1 MLRLFPLLLVIMVAG
16 AVYSVA
22 DRHPAVASDHGAYRV
37 VTFNIHKGADVK
49 NRYDLQRTIEAI
61 ARFDADIVGLQ
72 EVMRNDPQLNC
83 DDQPALI
90 AEGLRRITGERWT
103 YAYAKS
109 WTYNNRDCLE
119 RRRGDDVAMETVAI
133 LTPERL
139 VATEQIRLPESRV
152 GLMARIG
159 SMPDV
164 PVVVTHLA
172 AGRRNQPQRVSQL
185 DMLLTWAAQY
195 GAGVLMGDLNAR
207 PEATELAPVLARYR
221 DSWFEANQRG
231 FNKGVLS
238 GGTRPG
244 LDAQARVD
252 YVFYAPDAPVTLQS
266 VDVIDTSMLPAHAD
280 VSDHHPVA
288 ATFRRR
294 VLTADVRR

>member
-1 MLRLFPLLLVIMVAG
+1 MPRLFLVLLLFLVAG
-16 AVYSVA
+16 AVYSVS
-22 DRHPAVASDHGAYRV
+22 DRQAAVASDDGAYRV
-37 VTFNIHKGADVK
+37 VTFNIHKGADGK

-61 ARFDADIVGLQ
+61 ARFDADIVGAQ

-90 AEGLRRITGERWT
+90 AEGLRRVTGQRWT
-103 YAYAKS
+103 YVYARS
-109 WTYNNRDCLE
+109 WMTANRDCLA
-119 RRRGDDVAMETVAI
+119 RGRGDDVAMETVAI
-133 LTPERL
+133 FTPERL

-164 PVVVTHLA
+164 PVIVTHLA
-172 AGRRNQPQRVSQL
+172 AGRRNQPHRVSQL
-185 DMLLTWAAQY
+185 DMLVPWAEQY

-207 PEATELAPVLARYR
+207 PNATELIPVLARYR

-231 FNKGVLS
+231 FNQGVLTGS
-238 GGTRPG
+238 TRPG
-244 LDAQARVD
+244 NDAQARVD
-252 YVFYAPDAPVTLQS
+252 YVFYAPDAPLTLQS
-266 VDVIDTSMLPAHAD
+266 VDVIDTSMQPLLGD

-294 VLTADVRR
+294 LLTNAPQP